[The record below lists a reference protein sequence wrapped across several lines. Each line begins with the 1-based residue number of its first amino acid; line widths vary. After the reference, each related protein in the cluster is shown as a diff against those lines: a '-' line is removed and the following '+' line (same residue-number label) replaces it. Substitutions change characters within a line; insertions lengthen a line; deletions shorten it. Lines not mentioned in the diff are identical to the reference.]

1 MTLVQVRMWRIALG
15 ATFAIAVSYG
25 VAWPLSF
32 MMPLFTVMFLAMP
45 GPWFGWKMAGKI
57 IQRLLTGLFC
67 GLIISEFFIR
77 MPLVCVPLYA
87 LLFFY
92 IFYNDAKAPP
102 LTTMF
107 MTMGITMVPILG
119 MQAALASHLVVLYL
133 FINMT
138 SGFVMKWLFHL
149 LVPDSWAR
157 PNPNAPAPKR
167 PQKPPLPSREERARL
182 ALVST
187 AVSTSAVIIF
197 YSLNL
202 VQYSLAMIYICMMA
216 GTPNTNAS
224 LMVLKANSKACIIG
238 GIAIIIAYNLLVAV
252 PTYAFLIVLC
262 FFVALFFAQK
272 MTSGLPSAGAWT
284 SGFTTFLVLLGSSTG
299 VDTSA
304 SANFYLRI
312 AQVLFAG
319 FFCIGAILVTEHLL
333 QRRRERKA
341 GGRRFPLLAVLSG
354 FLKKGA

>member
-1 MTLVQVRMWRIALG
+1 MWRIAIGTTL
-15 ATFAIAVSYG
+15 AVAISYG

-32 MMPLFTVMFLAMP
+32 LMPLFSVMFLAMP
-45 GPWFGWKMAGKI
+45 GPWFGWKVAWSI
-57 IQRLLTGLFC
+57 IKRLLTGLFC

-92 IFYNDAKAPP
+92 IFFNDAKAPP
-102 LTTMF
+102 MTTLF
-107 MTMGITMVPILG
+107 MTMGITMVPIIG
-119 MQAALASHLVVLYL
+119 MQSAMASHLIVGYL
-133 FINMT
+133 FLNMA

-149 LVPDSWAR
+149 VLPDSLVKVD
-157 PNPNAPAPKR
+157 PNAPKPQR
-167 PQKPPLPSREERARL
+167 PQKPPIPSDEERARL

-187 AVSTSAVIIF
+187 VVSTSAVVIF

-216 GTPNTNAS
+216 GAPNTNAS
-224 LMVLKANSKACIIG
+224 IMVMKANSKACVIG
-238 GIAIIIAYNLLVAV
+238 GIAIIIVYNLLVTV
-252 PTYAFLIVLC
+252 PTYGFLIALC
-262 FFVALFFAQK
+262 FFVALYFAQK
-272 MTSGLPSAGAWT
+272 ITSGLPSAKAWT

-304 SANFYLRI
+304 SENFYLRI

-319 FFCIGAILVTEHLL
+319 IFCIGAIVVTEAWL
-333 QRRRERKA
+333 QRREQRKEN
-341 GGRRFPLLAVLSG
+341 GGRFNVVTMVKNRLATRSE
-354 FLKKGA
+354 

>member
-1 MTLVQVRMWRIALG
+1 MWRVAIG
-15 ATFAIAVSYG
+15 ATLSIAIAYG
-25 VAWPLSF
+25 VAWPLAF
-32 MMPLFTVMFLAMP
+32 LMPLFTVMFLAMP
-45 GPWFGWKMAGKI
+45 GPWFGWKVAWSI
-57 IQRLLTGLFC
+57 IKRLLTGLLC

-102 LTTMF
+102 MTTLF
-107 MTMGITMVPILG
+107 MTMGITMVPIIG
-119 MQAALASHLVVLYL
+119 MQSAMASHMIVAYL
-133 FINMT
+133 FVNMT

-149 LVPDSWAR
+149 FLPDSLVKVD
-157 PNPNAPAPKR
+157 PNAPKPKR
-167 PQKPPLPSREERARL
+167 PQKPPIPSDEERARL

-187 AVSTSAVIIF
+187 VVSTSAVVIF

-216 GTPNTNAS
+216 GAPNTNAS
-224 LMVLKANSKACIIG
+224 LMVMKANSKACVIG
-238 GIAIIIAYNLLVAV
+238 GIAIIIVYNLLVAV
-252 PTYAFLIVLC
+252 PTYAFLVVLSIV
-262 FFVALFFAQK
+262 VSIFFAQK
-272 MTSGLPSAGAWT
+272 MTSGQPSAKAWM
-284 SGFTTFLVLLGSSTG
+284 SGFTTYLVLLGSSTG

-319 FFCIGAILVTEHLL
+319 VFCIGAIVVTEHLL
-333 QRRRERKA
+333 QRRQERKER
-341 GGRRFPLLAVLSG
+341 GRFYKTREMLGNLLSSRA
-354 FLKKGA
+354 K